1 MFFPLFIDQ
10 LEHQFSPGDVMS
22 FNNQRILHGRSP
34 INRNGGTRHLV
45 VCLKMKY
52 LCWNYLYLAVVLQGC
67 YLNIDS
73 FSSKLHVLSDEL
85 NKKTTIKHVLNGSSY
100 L

>member
-1 MFFPLFIDQ
+1 DEIDGYYEAYCTFKRLIDESPYK

-22 FNNQRILHGRSP
+22 FNNQRILHGRSA
-34 INRNGGTRHLV
+34 INRNGGIRHLV
-45 VCLKMKY
+45 
-52 LCWNYLYLAVVLQGC
+52 GC

-73 FSSKLHVLSDEL
+73 FSSKLKVLSEEL
-85 NKKTTIKHVLNGSSY
+85 NKKMITKHTLNGSSY